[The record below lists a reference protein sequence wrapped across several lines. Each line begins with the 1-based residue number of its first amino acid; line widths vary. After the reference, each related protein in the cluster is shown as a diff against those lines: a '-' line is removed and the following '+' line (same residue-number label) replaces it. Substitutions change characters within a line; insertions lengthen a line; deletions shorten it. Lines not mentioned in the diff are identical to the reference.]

1 MPHSKI
7 TELRQLLK
15 LGIPAIGAQLATILM
30 NFVDT
35 VMSGNLSAEALAAV
49 AVGSNLIM
57 PAMVFGLG
65 VLFAVNPVVSH
76 ALGAE
81 AFKEIGREVRQSL
94 YLALFLSLPVMLVL
108 FNIQPI
114 IVRVGI
120 EPEIVPVTVG
130 YVSAFAWGMPAIFF
144 FVALRAF
151 NDGVGRTKPG
161 FFIGVLGLGVN
172 VLANYSLIYGNFG
185 APKLGAIGAG
195 WASTIVNWIMFLTIL
210 IYTYAKRDYA
220 RFEIFNTIR
229 RPQWVYLRTFLSIG
243 VPNGLSFL
251 IEVSMFAFV
260 ALMAGN
266 MGTTAVAAHQ
276 VAINV
281 ASISFMIPFGLS
293 TAITQRVG
301 QFMGKKRPDLSAQ
314 AGWIGILFSGAIMS
328 ISATLM
334 LTLPRQIAGIYT
346 PSEPVIDLAAQ
357 LLYLAAIFQL
367 SDGFQVSALGAL
379 RGLKDTSIPMIVN
392 FFAYWILGLGLAWY
406 LGFIMEMETRG
417 LWIGLI
423 IGLTVGALLHNR
435 RYYVLAK
442 RYRTTSFH

>member
-1 MPHSKI
+1 MPHPKI
-7 TELRQLLK
+7 TELHQLLK
-15 LGIPAIGAQLATILM
+15 IGIPAIGAQLATILM

-35 VMSGNLSAEALAAV
+35 VMSGNLSPEALAAV

-65 VLFAVNPVVSH
+65 VLFAVNPVVAH

-81 AFKEIGREVRQSL
+81 SYKEIGREVRQSL

-108 FNIQPI
+108 FNVEPI
-114 IVRVGI
+114 IKGIGI
-120 EPEIVPVTVG
+120 EPEIVPVAVG
-130 YVSAFAWGMPAIFF
+130 YVAAFAWGMPAIFF

-161 FFIGVLGLGVN
+161 FFIGVFGLGVN
-172 VLANYSLIYGNFG
+172 IIANYSLIYGNFG

-195 WASTIVNWIMFLTIL
+195 WASTIVNWIMFLVIL
-210 IYTYAKRDYA
+210 AYTYAKRDYA
-220 RFEIFNTIR
+220 SFEIFNTIR
-229 RPQWVYLRTFLSIG
+229 LPQWAYLRTFLSIG
-243 VPNGLSFL
+243 VPNGFSFL

-260 ALMAGN
+260 ALMAGS

-276 VAINV
+276 IAINV
-281 ASISFMIPFGLS
+281 ASISFMVPFGLS

-301 QFMGKKRPDLSAQ
+301 QFMGKKQPGLSAQ
-314 AGWIGILFSGAIMS
+314 AGWTGILFSGTIMCF
-328 ISATLM
+328 SASLM
-334 LTLPRQIAGIYT
+334 FSVPQHIAGIYT
-346 PSEPVIDLAAQ
+346 QSQPVIDLAVE

-379 RGLKDTSIPMIVN
+379 RGLKDTTLPMIVN

-406 LGFIMEMETRG
+406 FGFILELGARG
-417 LWIGLI
+417 LWMGLI
-423 IGLTVGALLHNR
+423 SGLTLGALLHNR
-435 RYYVLAK
+435 RYYVLSK
-442 RYRTTSFH
+442 RHR